1 MKRGLPVIFTLLL
14 VTFLSPHEIQASTRI
29 QDAKRPN
36 IIFIMVDDMGRD
48 WISCYGA
55 KHQTPNIDRLAK
67 EGLRYETAWCNP
79 ICTPTRV
86 TLLTGQYAFRHG
98 WTHHYDVARKGGD
111 GLKWTR
117 FTTFAR
123 VVRNAGYRTAIAGK
137 WQINNLRRQPDALNQ
152 HGFDEHC
159 VWPGAEQ
166 GFPETEERYFK
177 GYIIIIPFFI
187 KLF

>member
-14 VTFLSPHEIQASTRI
+14 VNFLSPHEIQARTRI

-79 ICTPTRV
+79 I
-86 TLLTGQYAFRHG
+86 
-98 WTHHYDVARKGGD
+98 
-111 GLKWTR
+111 
-117 FTTFAR
+117 
-123 VVRNAGYRTAIAGK
+123 
-137 WQINNLRRQPDALNQ
+137 
-152 HGFDEHC
+152 
-159 VWPGAEQ
+159 
-166 GFPETEERYFK
+166 
-177 GYIIIIPFFI
+177 
-187 KLF
+187 